1 LLLLCPKDVAEATS
15 CKVAFELKQKES
27 NELKQKESNE
37 LKQKES
43 TERSHQFPP
52 IELTKSVW
60 ACMVDTLYEYCR
72 ILYDLY
78 PDSAALRAIVAGDGV
93 TCLNGWDAQ
102 QQNANVM
109 LANLAHVKSG
119 TPDLAVACCNAIG
132 ALEEAAAAGNRPSL
146 CRLVFI
152 VGAVGADDISL
163 ESLTRACEPLIASS
177 VAASQLSPD
186 TRWEISL
193 VEVRELSAG
202 EPMRIIQTED
212 LRAPPP
218 SSALRARHVQLDRA
232 RPADAVA
239 SMLQRMYHL
248 SRVRVTS
255 IPMKEAGTA
264 KAFDVVL
271 LCPPAANVS
280 FEARPPSPETPLQN
294 TRAVIASPH
303 VRVPPTRR
311 TQRSTRAMQLEGCSE
326 GEMQLKWLHVSRTP
340 KWPATLDELGCRV
353 AQRITPIDVR
363 SETATVAH
371 IPPVPFQR
379 RGQQSAQSAA
389 AAGPGRAGEASC
401 GAGARVADD
410 VPHEACRGQAGIA
423 ARRRP
428 RRRRRAGGY
437 TCGGDACAPG
447 A

>member
-1 LLLLCPKDVAEATS
+1 MKFTTRMDSERTVLLLLCPKDVAEATP

-27 NELKQKESNE
+27 NEVKQKESNE
-37 LKQKES
+37 VKQKDSNEVKQKES

-78 PDSAALRAIVAGDGV
+78 PDSAALRALVAGDGV

-109 LANLAHVKSG
+109 LASLAKVKPG

-132 ALEEAAAAGNRPSL
+132 ALEEAVAGGNRPSL

-152 VGAVGADDISL
+152 VGAVGADGISL

-177 VAASQLSPD
+177 IAASQLSPD

-193 VEVRELSAG
+193 VEVRELPAG
-202 EPMRIIQTED
+202 EPMRVQTE
-212 LRAPPP
+212 LCAAPP

-239 SMLQRMYHL
+239 AMLQRMYHL

-294 TRAVIASPH
+294 TRAVGALMSC
-303 VRVPPTRR
+303 
-311 TQRSTRAMQLEGCSE
+311 ALCGD
-326 GEMQLKWLHVSRTP
+326 
-340 KWPATLDELGCRV
+340 DE
-353 AQRITPIDVR
+353 
-363 SETATVAH
+363 E
-371 IPPVPFQR
+371 
-379 RGQQSAQSAA
+379 AA
-389 AAGPGRAGEASC
+389 A
-401 GAGARVADD
+401 DM
-410 VPHEACRGQAGIA
+410 A
-423 ARRRP
+423 ALW
-428 RRRRRAGGY
+428 
-437 TCGGDACAPG
+437 CAH
-447 A
+447 AYCKCV